1 MTAIPAPSRILV
13 VGNGARENALANA
26 LLLSPQLEQLW
37 ITPANWGLLDPQG
50 SRAACLD
57 IAVTDLRSIV
67 EAAQQ
72 LKVDLVVIGPEA
84 PLVLGLADRLREAG
98 IPCVGPGERA
108 ALLEGS
114 KSFAK
119 DFMQRHQIPTARF
132 LAFEDVFTDAEP
144 LRQAIEQW
152 PAFGPGGSGGLV
164 LKADGLAAGKGVIVC
179 SSREEA
185 LDAFERMVIQQE
197 FGRSADTVVL
207 EERLSGPE
215 ISFTCLLAGG
225 RAEVLPPSSDYK
237 RLGDGDSG
245 PNTGGMGN
253 ICPTPWATDEV
264 VQDFA
269 VNILAPFMRGL
280 REDGLDYRGFL
291 FVGTMLTEQGLRVI
305 EFNVRFGD
313 PEAAVVIPLC
323 EADWAGL
330 LACIAAGSLPVGE
343 DAHSVI
349 RVREGACVAV
359 VLASEGYPVSRAAP
373 QIIHGLDRVAGR
385 GLLDTPGSAADGWQ
399 SPNVSVFF
407 AGVSRQPSELQLS
420 MPDAG
425 GSSLAQGS
433 LRYLPYPE
441 ALTNWSFTA
450 SGGRVLTIS
459 ARGTDLSEARR
470 LAYEVAGNLRFAGM
484 QLRSDIGK
492 LP

>member
-1 MTAIPAPSRILV
+1 MTALPAPQRILV
-13 VGNGARENALANA
+13 VGNGARENALASA
-26 LLLSPQLEQLW
+26 ILLSPAVQKLW
-37 ITPANWGLLDPQG
+37 ITPANWGLLDPPG
-50 SRAACLD
+50 GRVECLD
-57 IAVTDLRSIV
+57 IAATDLPGLLQ
-67 EAAQQ
+67 AAQE
-72 LKVDLVVIGPEA
+72 LAVDLVVIGPEA
-84 PLVLGLADRLREAG
+84 PLVLGLADRLRAAG
-98 IPCVGPGERA
+98 IPCVGPGEKA

-119 DFMQRHQIPTARF
+119 DFMQRCGIPTARY
-132 LAFEDVFTDAEP
+132 LAFEDVFSDSAP

-152 PAFGPGGSGGLV
+152 PAFAADGSGGLV
-164 LKADGLAAGKGVIVC
+164 LKADGLAAGKGVVVC
-179 SSREEA
+179 ADKAEA
-185 LDAFERMVIQQE
+185 LAAFERMVLQQE

-237 RLGDGDSG
+237 RLQDGDLG

-264 VQDFA
+264 VHDFA

-291 FVGTMLTEQGLRVI
+291 FVGTMLTERGLKVI

-330 LACIAAGSLPVGE
+330 LASIAAGELPQG
-343 DAHSVI
+343 DSSHSVI
-349 RVREGACVAV
+349 SLREGACVAV
-359 VLASEGYPVSRAAP
+359 VLASEGYPLSKAAP
-373 QIIHGLDRVAGR
+373 QPIQGLDRVAAR
-385 GLLDTPGSAADGWQ
+385 GLLEPGGTEEQGWL
-399 SPNVSVFF
+399 SPDVSIFF
-407 AGVSRQPSELQLS
+407 AGVGRRPRAAQSAGQ
-420 MPDAG
+420 DAG
-425 GSSLAQGS
+425 ASNEAGQAAAYQ
-433 LRYLPYPE
+433 PYPA
-441 ALTNWSFTA
+441 ALADWEFTA
-450 SGGRVLTIS
+450 TGGRVLTIS
-459 ARGTDLSEARR
+459 ARGADLSQARR
-470 LAYEVAGNLRFAGM
+470 LAYEIVGNLRFEGM
-484 QLRSDIGK
+484 QYRSDIGK